1 MIDLRS
7 DMVTGPEPAIR
18 RAMSLVP
25 PGDAGRDASVS
36 AAGGASTLKVLITGL
51 ASDAHTWNLVF
62 LQKYV
67 EERGHEVLNLG
78 SCVPDDMLEDACVRY
93 APDLLVV
100 SSVNGHGLSDGLR
113 AIAVLRARPELAR
126 LPIIIGGKLST
137 AGQLSASE
145 RERLTT
151 AGFDAIFDDTSM
163 PAFKTMLTSGE
174 SARDDIR
181 SLHCLA

>member
-1 MIDLRS
+1 MIDLRG
-7 DMVTGPEPAIR
+7 DVVTVPKPAVR
-18 RAMSLVP
+18 QAMSQVA
-25 PGDAGRDASVS
+25 PGDAGLDISVP
-36 AAGGASTLKVLITGL
+36 AAGGARTLKVLITGL

-78 SCVPDDMLEDACVRY
+78 SCVPDDMLAAACVRY

-126 LPIIIGGKLST
+126 LPIVIGGKLST
-137 AGQLSASE
+137 AGKLSAPE

-163 PAFKTMLTSGE
+163 PAFKAMLTSGE

-181 SLHCLA
+181 RLHCLA